1 MNFGM
6 KKSEWRQ
13 CIAWLFMMC
22 NLTWFF
28 YGFCSTVKMQI
39 RGKNIFFFFFDKQFS
54 LRVYF
59 FLIQEWFYW
68 KIIENNCNKLRVLN
82 FIYDIFIFP
91 ACFSITHCPDHKFS
105 LFYFLFILLIV
116 VVLVWN
122 ILFKPVMYVPLIV
135 FDFDFDFNAFHFLL
149 C

>member
-1 MNFGM
+1 M
-6 KKSEWRQ
+6 
-13 CIAWLFMMC
+13 I
-22 NLTWFF
+22 F

-39 RGKNIFFFFFDKQFS
+39 RGKNIFFSFLISNLALEFI
-54 LRVYF
+54 

-68 KIIENNCNKLRVLN
+68 KIIESNCNKLRVLN

-135 FDFDFDFNAFHFLL
+135 FDFDFDFMCISFFIFYFYFIFLILTLLYNL
-149 C
+149 CVL